1 MSAGRLVCEAAGS
14 AAPGAT
20 TRTFAV
26 ALASETDADWPV
38 DAASAEEVIDI
49 EHGTVPRAR
58 EVWRSELLVRAEDD
72 DRNRDLPG
80 VPFAALRPAGDRLV
94 SPAGA
99 IGRVALNPGLE
110 AERA

>member
-20 TRTFAV
+20 TRIFAIT
-26 ALASETDADWPV
+26 LASETDAGWPV
-38 DAASAEEVIDI
+38 DAASDEEVIDI
-49 EHGTVPRAR
+49 VHGTAPRVW
-58 EVWRSELLVRAEDD
+58 EVWRSELLVWAEDD

-99 IGRVALNPGLE
+99 TGRFAVDLAPE